1 MLEYN
6 TFSSFRSRCSKDHLK
21 AEEKKMQEKFNIDDI
36 VKELDAEFELDT
48 EEVSEEDS
56 LEAQDEQTVEE
67 DTEDTEALEED
78 AEEVEEDEEVD
89 EKEAEEEDEELHRR
103 NEAFKRLREER
114 DQYAE
119 TDQFLEG
126 LAAEY
131 GMTKQQ
137 LIDRWKD
144 ETAQRRAKKEGVS
157 PEAFK
162 RQQELERKVQELEIE
177 KKKEIFNIRT
187 QAIVDRYNLS
197 ESQVDEMFAQASE
210 MGIEITQNP
219 ELLEFVYKAM
229 NYDTAIEQGRQKQ
242 LEISKKRSKT
252 SAGRTGTKGA
262 QVNADDGWEKEI
274 DSILREQNLIK

>member
-1 MLEYN
+1 
-6 TFSSFRSRCSKDHLK
+6 
-21 AEEKKMQEKFNIDDI
+21 MQEKFNIDDI
-36 VKELDAEFELDT
+36 VKELDAEFESDT

-56 LEAQDEQTVEE
+56 LEAQDEETVEE

-89 EKEAEEEDEELHRR
+89 AEEEDEELHRR

-119 TDQFLEG
+119 TDQFLEE